1 MNIYDARWNRAK
13 ALALDINRRKDE
25 ATKKFGKKAILLDD
39 QGEIVTGELYIDD
52 GEIFMIEGNCHFA
65 IFEDNPEMDHG
76 SHTTIKE
83 IEKLFSK
90 FEVYVPWNSKMKQ
103 TNS

>member
-1 MNIYDARWNRAK
+1 MNIYKARWNKAK
-13 ALALDINRRKDE
+13 SLALDLNRRRAE
-25 ATKKFGKKAILLDD
+25 AIKKFGKKVIFIDD

-76 SHTTIKE
+76 SHTPIKE
-83 IEKLFSK
+83 IEELFSK

-103 TNS
+103 KNS